1 MANAGK
7 RMGKGTNGSQF
18 FITVGPTPHLMGKH
32 TVFGE
37 VADASSREVVD
48 AIFSEIAGAVTH
60 GERVIIT
67 GFGAFSR
74 VEREGRLGRNPRT
87 GEPVPIAAMARPRFT
102 PGEAFRAAVADADCT
117 RPVTQR
123 KAAS

>member
-1 MANAGK
+1 MNKADLA
-7 RMGKGTNGSQF
+7 
-18 FITVGPTPHLMGKH
+18 L
-32 TVFGE
+32 
-37 VADASSREVVD
+37 VATLAAPALSHRAASEVVD

-102 PGEAFRAAVADADCT
+102 PGEAFRAAVADADYT

>member
-1 MANAGK
+1 MNKADLA
-7 RMGKGTNGSQF
+7 R
-18 FITVGPTPHLMGKH
+18 
-32 TVFGE
+32 
-37 VADASSREVVD
+37 VATLAAPALSHRAAREVVD

-87 GEPVPIAAMARPRFT
+87 GEPVPIAAAPQDQVEVLQQLAQET
-102 PGEAFRAAVADADCT
+102 VAAFDKPD
-117 RPVTQR
+117 
-123 KAAS
+123 